1 MIVFARSVLTVLCFL
16 GFGIGGFFIGVAL
29 FPIAAVFG
37 GKAAKVRLLRIS
49 WIFFEFVMKTNSRLF
64 LQGADR
70 IVRGYG
76 QRLAVQEFSQEVEN
90 LMKGHI
96 QFIQNQNPMEFGN
109 LLNSLPIEERQ
120 EISNLLQNCC
130 VCWISQFLLIS
141 VLLVP

>member
-1 MIVFARSVLTVLCFL
+1 MDNAVYALVSMNRSFPGKFL
-16 GFGIGGFFIGVAL
+16 ETIFELVVNH
-29 FPIAAVFG
+29 FPMRVDFYEEDSVI
-37 GKAAKVRLLRIS
+37 R
-49 WIFFEFVMKTNSRLF
+49 FFEFVMKTNSRLF